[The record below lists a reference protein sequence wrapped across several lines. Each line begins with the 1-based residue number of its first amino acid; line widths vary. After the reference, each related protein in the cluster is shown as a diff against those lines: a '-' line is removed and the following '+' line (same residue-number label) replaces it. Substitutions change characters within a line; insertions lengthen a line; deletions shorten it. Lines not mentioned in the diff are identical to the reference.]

1 MADNNLEVESIYS
14 IIFLSFLL
22 KKKKRENF
30 LKFDENAAT
39 IFISLD
45 IINVFTNVKKQNI
58 YSFFC
63 VCGSIL
69 GIVNTGNSVVNEYD
83 SRKLRTSINH

>member
-14 IIFLSFLL
+14 IIFLSFFVE
-22 KKKKRENF
+22 KKKRENF

-58 YSFFC
+58 YSFFLC
-63 VCGSIL
+63 VWKYI
-69 GIVNTGNSVVNEYD
+69 GNCEY
-83 SRKLRTSINH
+83 RKFSCK